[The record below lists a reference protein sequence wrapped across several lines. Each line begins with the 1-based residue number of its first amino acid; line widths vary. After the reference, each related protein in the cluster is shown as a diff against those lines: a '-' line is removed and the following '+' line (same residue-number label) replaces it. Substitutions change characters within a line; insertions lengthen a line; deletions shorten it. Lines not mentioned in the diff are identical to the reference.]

1 MLKLNLPEYDY
12 QLKNENEKLYIYDI
26 VRKKDVVLT
35 PEEWVRQ
42 HFVHFLIH
50 FKKVPRNLISIESG
64 LNYNKLKKRS
74 DILVYSKQLKPLI
87 LVECKSPIVE
97 LNENVLLQTTTYNE
111 TLKAKILGITNGLKH
126 YFYSLQEN
134 KLISIENMPIFKD
147 LSEEN

>member
-12 QLKNENEKLYIYDI
+12 HLKNENEKLYIYDI

-42 HFVHFLIH
+42 HFVHYLIH
-50 FKKVPRNLISIESG
+50 YKNVPKNLISIETG
-64 LNYNKLKKRS
+64 LNFNKLKKRS
-74 DILVYSKQLKPLI
+74 DILVYSKKLKPLI
-87 LVECKSPIVE
+87 LVECKSPMVE

-111 TLKAKILGITNGLKH
+111 TLKADIFGITNGLNHYLYSLRENKH
-126 YFYSLQEN
+126 Y
-134 KLISIENMPIFKD
+134 SIDNLPLFNN